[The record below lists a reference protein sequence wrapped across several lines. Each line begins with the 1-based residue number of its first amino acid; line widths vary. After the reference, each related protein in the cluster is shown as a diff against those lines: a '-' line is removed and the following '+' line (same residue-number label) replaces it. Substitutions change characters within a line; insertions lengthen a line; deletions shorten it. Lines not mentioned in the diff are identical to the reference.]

1 MEEFLAE
8 DYLLSA
14 VDVLVRIVEAG
25 GAVIIFA
32 GALTAFF
39 KFIVAAIRS
48 RRSDDF
54 VTVRLSLGRFLALG
68 LEFQLAGDIL
78 RTAVAPTFSQI
89 GQLAAIAAIR
99 TVLNYFL
106 RREIREEREELEA
119 RPMLS
124 DDVKS
129 KGGAASHSAE
139 SG

>member
-1 MEEFLAE
+1 VEEFLAE

-48 RRSDDF
+48 GRSDDF

-99 TVLNYFL
+99 TVLNFFL

-119 RPMLS
+119 RRCRRTT
-124 DDVKS
+124 
-129 KGGAASHSAE
+129 
-139 SG
+139 

>member
-25 GAVIIFA
+25 GAMIIFA

-48 RRSDDF
+48 GRSDDF

-99 TVLNYFL
+99 TVLNFFL

-119 RPMLS
+119 RPMSS
-124 DDVKS
+124 DDMKPRS
-129 KGGAASHSAE
+129 RASSHSPEPA
-139 SG
+139 